1 MDYSFKPCHFTNVH
15 HDIPEVAISK
25 LPVFSGGDSV
35 AVKKHLSGFT
45 CIMFMY
51 CRSPQYNH
59 EDVKMRLF
67 VLSLEDDALNWF
79 NSCPEDSFTSLQDI
93 VDAFKDRYG
102 DPDSSH
108 CATKIVQHNE
118 SNVMKGSVVGERF
131 QDNSSYQNVPS
142 PCTIT
147 DQIHDNGK
155 AGTNDNEKEDHKQ
168 IIQELMLL
176 VKNMEI
182 NQTNY
187 ANDVRALCTHLEKCN
202 REMEIMQ
209 NQHAKE
215 IEAMKTNHDTE
226 ISFMQSKL
234 SGLEENMMTMKAN
247 HDREI
252 NSMQNKLLTM
262 DEEMTIMTFDHN
274 NQLATMQANHKEEIN
289 FMQHCLMTINEKN
302 DKVIKDMEEDHAR
315 EISAIKVEHSS
326 QIDAIKIQF
335 QKFQQWSKDERNQ
348 GTSIDQE
355 PPYLL

>member
-1 MDYSFKPCHFTNVH
+1 MDYSFKPCHFTDIR

-25 LPVFSGGDSV
+25 LPMLSGGDSV
-35 AVKKHLSGFT
+35 AVKKHLSWFT
-45 CIMFMY
+45 RIMIMY

-79 NSCPEDSFTSLQDI
+79 NSCLEDSFTSLQDI

-102 DPDSSH
+102 DLDSSP
-108 CATKIVQHNE
+108 CAPKIVQHNE
-118 SNVMKGSVVGERF
+118 SSLMKGSIVGERF

-142 PCTIT
+142 TCTIAN
-147 DQIHDNGK
+147 QIHDSGK
-155 AGTNDNEKEDHKQ
+155 AGTNDNEKENQKQ

-176 VKNMEI
+176 VKNMDI

-187 ANDVRALCTHLEKCN
+187 ANDVRTLCTHLEKRN

-209 NQHAKE
+209 NQHTKE
-215 IEAMKTNHDTE
+215 IEAMKINHDTK
-226 ISFMQSKL
+226 IYFMQSKL
-234 SGLEENMMTMKAN
+234 SGLEENMATMKAN

-274 NQLATMQANHKEEIN
+274 N
-289 FMQHCLMTINEKN
+289 
-302 DKVIKDMEEDHAR
+302 
-315 EISAIKVEHSS
+315 
-326 QIDAIKIQF
+326 
-335 QKFQQWSKDERNQ
+335 
-348 GTSIDQE
+348 
-355 PPYLL
+355 